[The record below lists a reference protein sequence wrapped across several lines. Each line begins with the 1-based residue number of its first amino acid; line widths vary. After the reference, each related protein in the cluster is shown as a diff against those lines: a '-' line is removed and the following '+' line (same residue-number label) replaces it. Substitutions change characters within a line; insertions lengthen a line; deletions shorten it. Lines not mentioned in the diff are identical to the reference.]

1 MVWRDL
7 LDHDENIIAPWLG
20 GRSLRTFSRA
30 WEIKGRLPPSY
41 GWYIFNLSGRK
52 ARWNDGVILP
62 AEPPVGSL
70 RGLTAGYLVG
80 DRLIADDVSVELGAR
95 NLASV
100 GEKVWLIDPGL
111 DRFTRITA
119 GRFYDDGP
127 LIYEGPGFPLGPED
141 EVLQAFL
148 DQKDSVDDIHGVVP
162 ALEMAFRFESW
173 IRAEAEK
180 RRQEEL
186 ERQRL
191 EAEIRAREER
201 RQRIIQELG
210 DSAGRR
216 ELSVTDFEEA
226 ARAALRVGGAEFL
239 DYRRSPQRNERI
251 VRFRLENRRFE
262 CTCDVRTLRII
273 EAGIC
278 LTDERSGRRDDHL
291 LTLESL
297 PSSIREAMRAGVLV
311 VFRHVD

>member
-1 MVWRDL
+1 MGWRDL
-7 LDHDENIIAPWLG
+7 LEKRDESLEAPWLG
-20 GRSLRTFSRA
+20 GRSLRTFTRA
-30 WEIKGRLPPSY
+30 WKLKGRLPPEY
-41 GWYIFNLSGRK
+41 GWHRFTLAGRE
-52 ARWNDGVILP
+52 ARWDAPIE
-62 AEPPVGSL
+62 APVCSL
-70 RGLTAGYLVG
+70 RGVTAGYLVG
-80 DRLIADDVSVELGAR
+80 DRLIEDDVSVELSAR

-100 GEKVWLIDPGL
+100 GEQVWLIDPGL
-111 DRFTRITA
+111 DKFTRVTA

-127 LIYEGPGFPLGPED
+127 LIYDGPAFPIGSEQ
-141 EVLQAFL
+141 EVLQAYL
-148 DQKDSVDDIHGVVP
+148 DQKDSVGDIMGVVP
-162 ALEMAFRFESW
+162 ALELAFRFESW
-173 IRAEAEK
+173 VRAEAEK

-191 EAEIRAREER
+191 EAERVAREER

-216 ELSVTDFEEA
+216 ELSTTDFEEA
-226 ARAALRVGGAEFL
+226 ARAALRVGGAEYL
-239 DYRRSPQRNERI
+239 DSRRSPQRNERI

-262 CTCDVRTLRII
+262 CTCDARTLRIL

-297 PSSIREAMRAGVLV
+297 PSTIREAMRMGVLV

>member
-1 MVWRDL
+1 MGWRDL
-7 LDHDENIIAPWLG
+7 LEKQESLEAPWLG

-30 WEIKGRLPPSY
+30 WRLKGPVPREY
-41 GWYIFNLSGRK
+41 GWHRFNLSGRE
-52 ARWNDGVILP
+52 ARWDAP
-62 AEPPVGSL
+62 TEAPVGSL
-70 RGLTAGYLVG
+70 KGLTAGYLVG
-80 DRLIADDVSVELGAR
+80 DRLIADDVSVPISAR

-100 GEKVWLIDPGL
+100 GERVWLIESGL
-111 DRFTRITA
+111 DKFTRITA
-119 GRFYDDGP
+119 GRFYEDGP
-127 LIYEGPGFPLGPED
+127 LIYDGPALPIGSEQ
-141 EVLQAFL
+141 EVLQAYL
-148 DQKDSVDDIHGVVP
+148 DQKDSVGDIMGVVP
-162 ALEMAFRFESW
+162 ALELAFRFESW

-191 EAEIRAREER
+191 EAERLAREER

-210 DSAGRR
+210 DSVGRR
-216 ELSVTDFEEA
+216 ELSSTDFEEA

-239 DYRRSPQRNERI
+239 DFRSSPQRNERI

-262 CTCDVRTLRII
+262 CTCDVRSLRII

-297 PSSIREAMRAGVLV
+297 PSTIREAMRAGVLV

>member
-1 MVWRDL
+1 MGWRDL
-7 LDHDENIIAPWLG
+7 LEKRDESLEAPWLG
-20 GRSLRTFSRA
+20 GRSLRTFTRA
-30 WEIKGRLPPSY
+30 WKLKGRLPPEY
-41 GWYIFNLSGRK
+41 GWHRFTLAGRE
-52 ARWNDGVILP
+52 ARWD
-62 AEPPVGSL
+62 APVEAPMGSL
-70 RGLTAGYLVG
+70 KGVTSGYLVG
-80 DRLIADDVSVELGAR
+80 DRLIADDVSVELSAR

-111 DRFTRITA
+111 DKFTRITA

-127 LIYEGPGFPLGPED
+127 LVFEGPGFPLGSED
-141 EVLQAFL
+141 EVLQAYL
-148 DQKDSVDDIHGVVP
+148 DQKTSVRDILGVVP
-162 ALEMAFRFESW
+162 ALELAFRFESW
-173 IRAEAEK
+173 VRAEAEK

-191 EAEIRAREER
+191 EAERIAREER

-216 ELSVTDFEEA
+216 ELSATYFEEA

-262 CTCDVRTLRII
+262 CTCDARSLRII

-297 PSSIREAMRAGVLV
+297 PGTIREAMRMGVLV